1 MDKDIKSIIVLLATQ
16 VMINLGEI
24 KDPLSNQEKLDLE
37 GAEVFI
43 QLLGV
48 LEAKTSGNLT
58 EEEEQFLAEVCEN
71 LDKVYNKKLNQ
82 V

>member
-43 QLLGV
+43 QLLAV

-58 EEEEQFLAEVCEN
+58 EKEEQFLAEVREN
-71 LDKVYNKKLNQ
+71 LDRVYNKKLNQ